1 MGNMK
6 KYYSGSIANE
16 LMAAKVYDRFSIQN
30 LGLRAKTNFDYKRN
44 ELIEIIKEMEE
55 GLNNEQTDNPCVN
68 TIILKSSSKNKEKSD
83 SDWAYSLWFQIWI
96 LEYLII
102 SAFYSEEYNLFKY
115 IIFYE

>member
-44 ELIEIIKEMEE
+44 DLIEIIKEMED
-55 GLNNEQTDNPCVN
+55 GLSNEHTENPCVN
-68 TIILKSSSKNKEKSD
+68 TIVLKSSSKNKEKT
-83 SDWAYSLWFQIWI
+83 
-96 LEYLII
+96 E
-102 SAFYSEEYNLFKY
+102 SEDDQE
-115 IIFYE
+115 EGV